1 MEAWFAE
8 ERDLGT
14 RVAGATRALVAYARW
29 VARPAAHAEERVRR
43 AREDRVRRRRGA
55 RYRIARLLWGVV
67 RRERAEVA
75 MKTAGRLQSTVA
87 RGACGENGFDE
98 IDIFPQKATDPA
110 RYTHSYAP
118 CPSSSA
124 STRDLNSGFF
134 FTVTSSSGSGSINGT
149 LCAGSPY
156 SRVTMPPRS

>member
-1 MEAWFAE
+1 MLPSRF
-8 ERDLGT
+8 DGGT
-14 RVAGATRALVAYARW
+14 LIALALREVLSCTTRTPGRIDGCVLLVAAGR
-29 VARPAAHAEERVRR
+29 RPTSTDGSAFAL
-43 AREDRVRRRRGA
+43 RE
-55 RYRIARLLWGVV
+55 VV
-67 RRERAEVA
+67 IVTTCPAGRRERAEVA